1 MRRTGP
7 WSIER
12 IEAHLAETTV
22 PLRLA
27 CVETSGHPRV
37 LSLWFEWREGAL
49 WCATSRRS
57 RLAAWLAAE
66 PRCGFEVVPDAP
78 PYRGVRGRA
87 LAALDPQ
94 RGAEV
99 LERLVDRYVGSRDT
113 RLARWLLARSADELA
128 VRLEP
133 LSFASLDFSARMR

>member
-7 WSIER
+7 WPIER
-12 IEAHLAETTV
+12 IHGHLAETVV

-27 CVETSGHPRV
+27 CVEASGHPRV

-49 WCATSRRS
+49 WCATSPRS
-57 RLAAWLAAE
+57 RLAGWLAAE

-87 LAALDPQ
+87 RATLDAA
-94 RGAEV
+94 RGGEV
-99 LERLVDRYVGSRDT
+99 LERLVDRYVGSRET
-113 RLARWLLARSADELA
+113 RLAQWLLARKADEVA

-133 LSFASLDFSARMR
+133 LSFSSLDFSPRMR